1 MKSYSLKFKI
11 IFALLIVILIFSFS
25 FFIFGS
31 WSQKNEKITFD
42 AFAKCLTE
50 KGAIMYGTYWCPH
63 CKNEKN
69 AFGDSFQFVNYVE
82 CTENPNEC
90 LAKGIEGYPTWIF
103 PDGKRLIGE
112 QGITKLQEVSGC
124 PL

>member
-1 MKSYSLKFKI
+1 MFNRTSLI
-11 IFALLIVILIFSFS
+11 ILIIVALLVVGAVLGLSLEQKTKPDLDNFARCLSDRGIV
-25 FFIFGS
+25 
-31 WSQKNEKITFD
+31 
-42 AFAKCLTE
+42 
-50 KGAIMYGTYWCPH
+50 MYGTYWCPH

-103 PDGKRLIGE
+103 PDGKKLIGE
-112 QGITKLQEVSGC
+112 QGITKLREISGC